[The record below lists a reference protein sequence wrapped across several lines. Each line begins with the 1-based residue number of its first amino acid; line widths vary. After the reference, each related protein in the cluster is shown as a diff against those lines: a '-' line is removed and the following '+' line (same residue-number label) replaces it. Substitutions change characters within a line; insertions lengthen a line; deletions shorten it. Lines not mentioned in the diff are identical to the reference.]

1 MAEGT
6 IRIVPDEHQSSVRQ
20 AGVHDIS
27 DSDIIIP
34 STRAGR
40 NAASKPTSNSRRNSE
55 SQRSALSVEDRRDE
69 DQKVDDSDSS
79 TSRRTPA
86 PNKTERTAGKRQPVR
101 PIFMSATEAKQNA
114 EYLVAALEMIG
125 VVVSGPVGEMTPFE
139 RGILIPPTQRMLER
153 SPIQI
158 VGKFT
163 PLIDGAAII
172 IGMGMYIARV
182 TNGVKGTPKNP
193 PNIQEDQAAPVAAQ
207 PASVVTTTR
216 AGDVDGIAPPVPNQ
230 IRDILNGAI

>member
-6 IRIVPDEHQSSVRQ
+6 VRIVRDESQKPVGQ

-27 DSDIIIP
+27 DSDIIITTSRANRN
-34 STRAGR
+34 ST
-40 NAASKPTSNSRRNSE
+40 SKPTTNSRRNSAT
-55 SQRSALSVEDRRDE
+55 QRAALSVEDRGNE
-69 DQKVDDSDSS
+69 DQEVADSNK
-79 TSRRTPA
+79 RTPA
-86 PNKTERTAGKRQPVR
+86 PNKPEKPTGRRVASR

-125 VVVSGPVGEMTPFE
+125 VVTAGPTGEMTPFE
-139 RGILIPPTQRMLER
+139 RGILIPPTTRMLER

-182 TNGVKGTPKNP
+182 TSGVRGTPKNP
-193 PNIQEDQAAPVAAQ
+193 ANQVQEDTAAPIAAQ
-207 PASVVTTTR
+207 PTSTVSNVR
-216 AGDVDGIAPPVPNQ
+216 AGDIDGIAPPVPNQ